1 MSDYFQIPV
10 AKRGDGYTVIL
21 DEDIVEKLNLGPDCK
36 NIFVQYTE
44 KGLEIQKMV
53 NVDLDLDESALR
65 VLERAAK
72 EQDMSIQELVIKSLE
87 KILDK

>member
-36 NIFVQYTE
+36 NIYAKYTE
-44 KGLEIQKMV
+44 KGLEIDKMTS
-53 NVDLDLDESALR
+53 VDLELDDKTYAI
-65 VLERAAK
+65 LEKMAE
-72 EQDMSIQELVIKSLE
+72 EQNISVQELVIKSLE
-87 KILDK
+87 GIV